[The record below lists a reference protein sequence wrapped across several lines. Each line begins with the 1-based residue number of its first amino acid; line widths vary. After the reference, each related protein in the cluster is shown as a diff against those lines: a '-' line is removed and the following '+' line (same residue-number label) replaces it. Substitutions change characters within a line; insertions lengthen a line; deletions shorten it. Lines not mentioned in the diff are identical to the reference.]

1 VIPSS
6 RSRPTIRFI
15 VAAGALIASFL
26 PGTPAAGQAP
36 LPDLEV
42 VERDSV
48 APVARTSRELRDWQV
63 GYFRRGG
70 SALVVTAFD
79 VARDS
84 VFWQY
89 LTGWGTQKSSTV
101 AKGGWS
107 GEMAGVSRPGEA
119 DSLIRGASATLHGQ
133 PRAKWHGSM
142 ELPWDSVMIRI
153 DLTAPGDPVAMNP
166 VVQGGVVGKARV
178 IVGPPPQPDQQVQV
192 SDILL
197 YEPDER
203 QPPRTLEGPNGA
215 MARALG
221 STALSG
227 RQRMGMFWE
236 VYGIP
241 EGQGAQATLTVVRLV
256 SHAEVRT
263 VLVSDSP
270 ETLDAK
276 TIARLQWSLRLG
288 GDAVAILP
296 QGVVLDVGSLGIGR
310 YAALL
315 TVTVPGQEPVS
326 VVREFKVE
334 VPATR

>member
-1 VIPSS
+1 VIPSP
-6 RSRPTIRFI
+6 RSCIATRR
-15 VAAGALIASFL
+15 VLVAGALIASFL
-26 PGTPAAGQAP
+26 PGKPARAQAP

-101 AKGGWS
+101 AKGGWT

-178 IVGPPPQPDQQVQV
+178 IAGPPPQPDQSLQV

-203 QPPRTLEGPNGA
+203 QPPRTLEGPGGA

-241 EGQGAQATLTVVRLV
+241 EGEGAQATLTVVRLL
-256 SHAEVRT
+256 SHGEVRT

-276 TIARLQWSLRLG
+276 TIARLQWTLRLG
-288 GDAVAILP
+288 GDAVGTMA
-296 QGVVLDVGSLGIGR
+296 QGVVLDVGSLDIGR

-315 TVTVPGQEPVS
+315 TVTVAGQEPVS